1 MPELEAL
8 QQPHQKAEAE
18 GDAEF
23 RRGLEELV
31 RASCSGTAA
40 AAEAAEGGGG
50 TDGEEAEAEGV
61 ARRRRRADRGGED
74 EDEDGMGETS
84 AARRRRRSSSRILGR
99 WAARQAQEMITTME
113 RRNRESELMA
123 LAGLH
128 TVSMLD
134 SSFLRES
141 RVSPSPSP
149 PPPAAAASQ
158 ASQASALLQMWR
170 ELEDEHLLNRARDRL
185 RASGGGGHG
194 RGGSSHGHG
203 GSLRSGE
210 REMGGS
216 RRIAP
221 AGSSEDASESENDYS
236 TERGENRDDRDSS
249 REQSPDIVDNEGEH
263 VRQIVRSWVNE
274 NRIGSVADGGSDR
287 SSQVSHGSNNDGGGR
302 RGEWLGETERERVR
316 LVREWVQIASQRREA
331 RASRREEQRQQAE
344 RERERDEHQP
354 EHVRRERLRL
364 RGRQAVIDLLVRIER
379 ERQRELEVLLEHRP
393 VSAFAH
399 RNRIQVSEDWRAEV

>member
-8 QQPHQKAEAE
+8 QQQHQKAEAEVE

-40 AAEAAEGGGG
+40 GAAAAEGGGG
-50 TDGEEAEAEGV
+50 TDDEEAEAEGV
-61 ARRRRRADRGGED
+61 VRRRRRADRGGED

-84 AARRRRRSSSRILGR
+84 AARRRRRSSSRIQGR

-141 RVSPSPSP
+141 RVSRSPSP
-149 PPPAAAASQ
+149 PPPPAASQ

-185 RASGGGGHG
+185 RGGGIHG
-194 RGGSSHGHG
+194 RG
-203 GSLRSGE
+203 GSLRSGQ
-210 REMGGS
+210 REMGES

-274 NRIGSVADGGSDR
+274 SRIGSVAGGGSDR
-287 SSQVSHGSNNDGGGR
+287 SSQVSHVSNNNGGGR
-302 RGEWLGETERERVR
+302 RGEWMGETERERVR
-316 LVREWVQIASQRREA
+316 LVREWVQMASQRREA
-331 RASRREEQRQQAE
+331 RASRREERREEHRQQA
-344 RERERDEHQP
+344 ERERDEHQP

-364 RGRQAVIDLLVRIER
+364 RGRQEVIDLLVRIER
-379 ERQRELEVLLEHRP
+379 ERQRELEVLLEHRA

-399 RNRIQVSEDWRAEV
+399 RSRIQVGEDWLAEV